1 MTKFTYP
8 ILAAACIAAMTACS
22 DDPDQPVP
30 TPDPDPTPVTPQKV
44 AVTVNVTMPEGVTA
58 VSDEKLT
65 FTNVTT
71 QTSEDFTSTASISL
85 LPGLYDLSYSATT
98 ELHDG
103 VTADVR
109 ASERSITVKE
119 GSTIN
124 LSAFVNV
131 ASDDLIISEIYFSGC
146 LTPSA
151 YQYSGDNYV
160 KLYNNTDHV
169 IYADRIALFET
180 TFMSVQKFEYTP
192 DIRDTH
198 VAVDAVYVIP
208 GSGNEH
214 PIQPGEYMVLADN
227 AMDHREL
234 NPNSIDLSHAAFEW
248 YDESMNPAFTDID
261 NPAVAN
267 LDKWFCSSN
276 TMFALH
282 NRGYKSYGIA
292 RIPDDYDMDRY
303 LSELAYS
310 YTYKLSVPA
319 GVFEIPGDTYSM
331 PNDWVVDMVNL
342 SVDALFAWTVTAPS
356 LDMGWTHCG
365 TIDMDPDR
373 YFHSV
378 RRKYL
383 ATADDGRIILKDT
396 NNSTDDFNPNVIASE
411 IELQGAATTLDGTKC
426 SQNTI
431 DGITPAQ

>member
-1 MTKFTYP
+1 MIHKLNLLP
-8 ILAAACIAAMTACS
+8 ILTTVCIMTLTACS
-22 DDPDQPVP
+22 DDPDQPDPNP
-30 TPDPDPTPVTPQKV
+30 TPEPITPQKV
-44 AVTVNVTMPEGVTA
+44 SVTVNVELPEGVSSVT
-58 VSDEKLT
+58 DEKFL

-71 QTSEDFTSTASISL
+71 QQSEEFTTAASITL

-103 VTADVR
+103 IKADIS

-119 GSTIN
+119 SATIVLN
-124 LSAFVNV
+124 AFVNV
-131 ASDDLIISEIYFSGC
+131 ATDDLIISEIYFSGC

-169 IYADRIALFET
+169 IYADHIAFFET
-180 TFMSVQKFEYTP
+180 TFMSVQKYEYTP
-192 DIRDTH
+192 DIRGNA

-208 GSGNEH
+208 GAGTDY
-214 PIQPGEYMVLADN
+214 PIEPGQTLLIADN
-227 AMDHREL
+227 AMNHCEL

-261 NPAVAN
+261 NPTVTN

-292 RIPDDYDMDRY
+292 RIPDEYDIDRY
-303 LSELAYS
+303 ISELAYS
-310 YTYKLSVPA
+310 YTYKISVPA

-331 PNDWVVDMVNL
+331 PNEWVIDMVNL
-342 SVDALFAWTVTAPS
+342 SIGQLFAWTVTDPS

-365 TIDMDPDR
+365 AIDMDPDR

-383 ATADDGRIILKDT
+383 TTAADDRIILKDT

-411 IELQGAATTLDGTKC
+411 IEIQGAAIDIDGTK
-426 SQNTI
+426 STQHTI